1 MSWENILYNKRKKR
15 MSMEND
21 ASIMT
26 KERKEKALKGMIN
39 EGKGQVFGQGRNS
52 QITGQKII
60 DHAKK
65 HAQADASR
73 FAIEEGVKNVP
84 KKVAKEAA
92 KKGLEKK
99 VVNLSKGS
107 TAAGLTNTGLQMA
120 GMKTDNA
127 AGGGLSGGLQAA
139 SMTGNPYI
147 IAGAAVLGAIQGE
160 AKRKAHNKKLD
171 ASAVLAGAQAQSTA
185 AAQKQKAMAQMGQ
198 AFQGYFS

>member
-1 MSWENILYNKRKKR
+1 MSWLDDFKKLHF
-15 MSMEND
+15 
-21 ASIMT
+21 
-26 KERKEKALKGMIN
+26 KKRKEKALKGMID

-52 QITGQKII
+52 QITSQKII
-60 DHAKK
+60 DQAKK

-99 VVNLSKGS
+99 VVQSSKGS
-107 TAAGLTNTGLQMA
+107 SAAGLTNMGLQMS
-120 GMKTDNA
+120 GMKTDSA
-127 AGGGLSGGLQAA
+127 AGGGISGGLQAA
-139 SMTGNPYI
+139 AMTGNPYI

-160 AKRKAHNKKLD
+160 AQRKAKNKQLE
-171 ASAVLAGAQAQSTA
+171 AQAELAKAQAQSTA
-185 AAQKQKAMAQMGQ
+185 SAQKQKAMAQMGQ